1 MAEKQAAACLLLAM
15 MLDDDE
21 KNTRGPTRKWVKRRG
36 EEGMYAN
43 LVQELLIEDTKT
55 YREMMRM
62 NHQCFK
68 QILQFIE
75 PFITPEE
82 SPNGTKIIKP
92 AERLVLT
99 IRFLATGETFRSLSF
114 QFRISERDISY
125 IIDEGNRMLCWQRLH
140 KTAIIL
146 ARMVKNS

>member
-1 MAEKQAAACLLLAM
+1 MTNIFTCPFIYLLLLKMAEKQAAACLLFAM

-21 KNTRGPTRKWVKRRG
+21 KNTRGPTRKWVKRRE

-43 LVQELLIEDTKT
+43 LVQELLIENTET

-68 QILQFIE
+68 LILQFIE

-99 IRFLATGETFRSLSF
+99 IRFLATGETFRSLVSSF
-114 QFRISERDISY
+114 GYRKELYHIS
-125 IIDEGNRMLCWQRLH
+125 LT
-140 KTAIIL
+140 K
-146 ARMVKNS
+146 

>member
-21 KNTRGPTRKWVKRRG
+21 KNTRGPTRKWVKRRE

-68 QILQFIE
+68 
-75 PFITPEE
+75 
-82 SPNGTKIIKP
+82 
-92 AERLVLT
+92 
-99 IRFLATGETFRSLSF
+99 
-114 QFRISERDISY
+114 
-125 IIDEGNRMLCWQRLH
+125 
-140 KTAIIL
+140 
-146 ARMVKNS
+146 